1 MSKKSN
7 GKSAKPAKRKSLCE
21 RCGHLARASV
31 KVTEP
36 PSWAHKAGTIGLPR
50 KGEPPHRPMTP
61 QEAFE
66 CAKEAGIIDDD
77 GNLMPRYQ

>member
-7 GKSAKPAKRKSLCE
+7 GKAAKPAKRKSLCE
-21 RCGHLARASV
+21 RCGQVAKASV

-36 PSWAHKAGTIGLPR
+36 PSWAHKAGDFSLLRTKRRALSL
-50 KGEPPHRPMTP
+50 E
-61 QEAFE
+61 EARE
-66 CAKEAGIIDDD
+66 CAIAAGIIDHD